1 MRFALFPPNP
11 ALTPDNR
18 LLATRIFSL
27 TNHVTAPSP
36 LIVVGGTFFPVA
48 IGFGINNLDEA
59 VKEALA
65 TELVPI
71 IWWFITHCRL
81 VDDDSQVPL
90 SSPAPPAVSLPAS
103 GLEENVLCLQC
114 PASAQ
119 PGETSS
125 DNDRA
130 AISGNTSVPISMD
143 HEGNGVTA
151 VSVQAF
157 TPILGTLLLSPNG
170 LVGGAARYA
179 VVELFRRLR
188 RADDRE
194 AKADD
199 STSENA
205 EANQLQAPFR
215 PEGFATA
222 ESSYPDT
229 EPPELGLF
237 QWSERRLFERELV
250 YQVVIGMG
258 RLDLDDNRGEQQA
271 DDLME
276 VASVSEASTAV
287 PTPQAAQLAPEPDSY
302 FPPAAS
308 LGTTSAAP
316 PMLSAASPPVP
327 TAEVTAIG
335 VSTISPAPS
344 PSPPV
349 LSTSPVE
356 GSPDHSSASTPSL
369 TSSTS
374 SSSGEYSDN
383 VELNGSDRFS
393 LGLSVTGTVPAAE
406 DSQVPMLVFEVPSSP
421 SELKRSLPTLPM
433 TQNQG
438 WALAEP
444 SSLSRSSALPTT
456 PPFEVLP
463 PPVAAPV
470 PVAVE
475 ATLPISSLSLES
487 LFARAP
493 AASES
498 PPRPQAPA
506 DPGWMSPKSAARELD
521 AMDEQ
526 QVDDD
531 SADLNEEASVGR
543 FCSMSLMA
551 AVTANGKHLPAGC
564 SCPGDC
570 KFTFTSF

>member
-1 MRFALFPPNP
+1 M
-11 ALTPDNR
+11 
-18 LLATRIFSL
+18 
-27 TNHVTAPSP
+27 
-36 LIVVGGTFFPVA
+36 A

-81 VDDDSQVPL
+81 VDDDSQVP
-90 SSPAPPAVSLPAS
+90 SSPLAPPAAS
-103 GLEENVLCLQC
+103 VLEESVLCLQC

-119 PGETSS
+119 PGEASS
-125 DNDRA
+125 DHDGTA
-130 AISGNTSVPISMD
+130 VSGNTSVPISMD

-199 STSENA
+199 TIGANA
-205 EANQLQAPFR
+205 EANQPQAPFR
-215 PEGFATA
+215 AEGLATA
-222 ESSYPDT
+222 ESSYPDI
-229 EPPELGLF
+229 EPLELGLF
-237 QWSERRLFERELV
+237 QWSERRLFEKELV

-258 RLDLDDNRGEQQA
+258 RLDLDDNRDEEPA

-287 PTPQAAQLAPEPDSY
+287 PTPQAAQLVPEPDSY

-308 LGTTSAAP
+308 LGATSAAP
-316 PMLSAASPPVP
+316 PTFSAASPPML
-327 TAEVTAIG
+327 TAEVAAIG

-349 LSTSPVE
+349 SSTSPVE

-383 VELNGSDRFS
+383 VELNGLDRFS
-393 LGLSVTGTVPAAE
+393 LGLSMNGTVPAAE
-406 DSQVPMLVFEVPSSP
+406 DSQVPILEYEVPSSP
-421 SELKRSLPTLPM
+421 SELKPSLPMLPM

-463 PPVAAPV
+463 PVAAPV

-475 ATLPISSLSLES
+475 ATLPISSLSLQPP
-487 LFARAP
+487 FVRPA

-498 PPRPQAPA
+498 PPRLQAPA
-506 DPGWMSPKSAARELD
+506 DPGWMSPKSAAREVD

-531 SADLNEEASVGR
+531 SADLSEEASVGR

-551 AVTANGKHLPAGC
+551 AVTANGKHLPAGY

-570 KFTFTSF
+570 EFILSSF